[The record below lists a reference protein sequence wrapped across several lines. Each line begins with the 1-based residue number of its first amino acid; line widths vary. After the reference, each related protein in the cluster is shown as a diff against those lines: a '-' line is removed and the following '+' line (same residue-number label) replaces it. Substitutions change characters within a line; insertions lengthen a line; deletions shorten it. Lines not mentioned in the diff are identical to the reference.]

1 MNTKKTTLKK
11 LLIERFLKENLTRN
25 ELKNLHE
32 EVNGNEGAFLKYIEE
47 DWDDFQINETI
58 EWPEKYWKKLESKI
72 SNLPTEV
79 HSRKVVWF
87 QPWMKVAATFIIFV
101 SVWFVFKTQDAPT
114 VSDDG
119 FPAMIT
125 EINDSDDPATVMLRD
140 GTKVIL
146 TAHSSLSYYENFNN
160 RYRVVHLEGEAF
172 FETDLETDR
181 PFIVVSDNITSICRG
196 KEFSVSA
203 FKDSD
208 VINITLSSGHIEVAQ
223 NDKLNSENNKVDVKS
238 CQRYSFNKTSQKY
251 LIGQITDCEYDEKVR
266 SMKKASSREI
276 VML

>member
-1 MNTKKTTLKK
+1 MKKS
-11 LLIERFLKENLTRN
+11 LIDRFLKEKLTHD
-25 ELKNLHE
+25 ELNNLHE
-32 EVNGNEGAFLKYIEE
+32 EVNRNEGAFLKHIEE
-47 DWDDFQINETI
+47 DWNGFQLNKTI
-58 EWPEKYWKKLESKI
+58 EWPGKYWKQLESKI
-72 SNLPTEV
+72 SNLPTEEQPRIV
-79 HSRKVVWF
+79 LWIR
-87 QPWMKVAATFIIFV
+87 PWMKLAATFLIVV
-101 SVWFVFKTQDAPT
+101 SVWFVFKAPNNPSI
-114 VSDDG
+114 SDDG

-125 EINDSDDPATVMLRD
+125 EVNDADNPTTVILRD

-160 RYRVVHLEGEAF
+160 RYRVVYLEGEAF

-181 PFIVVSDNITSICRG
+181 PFIVISDNITSICRG

-208 VINITLSSGHIEVAQ
+208 EINVTLSSGHIEIAQ

-266 SMKKASSREI
+266 SMKKASTREI

>member
-1 MNTKKTTLKK
+1 MKNS
-11 LLIERFLKENLTRN
+11 LIERFLKEKLTRE

-32 EVNGNEGAFLKYIEE
+32 EVNGNENAFLNHIEE
-47 DWDDFQINETI
+47 DWNGFQKNKTI
-58 EWPEKYWKKLESKI
+58 EWPEKYWKQLKLKI
-72 SNLPTEV
+72 SHLPTEDQ
-79 HSRKVVWF
+79 SRKVLWL
-87 QPWMKVAATFIIFV
+87 QPWMKVAATFLIFV
-101 SVWFVFKTQDAPT
+101 SVWFVFKTQNTPAL
-114 VSDDG
+114 SDDG

-125 EINDSDDPATVMLRD
+125 EVNDSDSPATVLLRD

-160 RYRVVHLEGEAF
+160 RYRVVHLKGEAF

-181 PFIVVSDNITSICRG
+181 PFIVISDNITSICRG

-203 FKDSD
+203 FEDSD
-208 VINITLSSGHIEVAQ
+208 EINITLSSGHIEIAQ

-238 CQRYSFNKTSQKY
+238 CQRYSFNKRSQKY